1 MWHEWVPPNKLSGGM
16 APITRPLTTI
26 VHVGLCPFQSLP
38 QAQKAA
44 MMPPMRMTDPDIYQ
58 YPEHLRQTIGDL
70 PQAPGVYFFHG
81 EGDLPLY
88 IGKSV
93 NIRSRVLAH
102 LRNADEA
109 RLLRQTH
116 CISHIR
122 TAGEIGAL
130 LLEAQLIKERQ
141 PLKNQR
147 LRRNRQLCAWQFQPS
162 QQGHPGNVPVVVS
175 TQEVNFAQAPHLHGL
190 YRSPRA
196 AREGL
201 MQLADDHRLCLG
213 LLGLEKLTPG
223 GRPCFRAMV
232 NKCSGACAGKESA
245 EAHHERLLAAMER
258 LRVACWPYP
267 GAVAIVEEGHGLRE
281 HLVVRNWCYLG
292 KAGSLEEARALDQV
306 AAGFDA
312 DGYKILCGPIVSGK
326 ATVV

>member
-1 MWHEWVPPNKLSGGM
+1 M

-162 QQGHPGNVPVVVS
+162 QQGHPGNVPVMVS

-326 ATVV
+326 ATVVPLTSPS

>member
-1 MWHEWVPPNKLSGGM
+1 MH
-16 APITRPLTTI
+16 AADQPLY
-26 VHVGLCPFQSLP
+26 
-38 QAQKAA
+38 A
-44 MMPPMRMTDPDIYQ
+44 
-58 YPEHLRQTIGDL
+58 YPEHLRQSIGDL

-81 EGDLPLY
+81 ESDLPLY

-109 RLLRQTH
+109 RLLRQTR
-116 CISHIR
+116 CISHTR

-147 LRRNRQLCAWQFQPS
+147 LRRNRQLCAWQLQS
-162 QQGHPGNVPVVVS
+162 SAEGDLPVVVS
-175 TQEVNFAQAPHLHGL
+175 TEAVNFARTPHLHGL

-201 MQLADDHRLCLG
+201 AQLADEHRLCLG

-223 GRPCFRAMV
+223 RPCFRAMV
-232 NKCSGACAGKESA
+232 NKCAGACAGKESQQ
-245 EAHHERLLAAMER
+245 AHHERLLAAMER
-258 LRVACWPYP
+258 LRVACWPHP
-267 GAVAIVEEGHGLRE
+267 GAVAIVEQGHGLCE
-281 HLVVRNWCYLG
+281 YLVVRNWCYLG
-292 KAGSLEEARALDQV
+292 KAESLEAARELDQV

-312 DGYKILCGPIVSGK
+312 DGYKILCGPMLSGK
-326 ATVV
+326 ATVLPLEP

>member
-1 MWHEWVPPNKLSGGM
+1 MHTPGSEL
-16 APITRPLTTI
+16 
-26 VHVGLCPFQSLP
+26 
-38 QAQKAA
+38 
-44 MMPPMRMTDPDIYQ
+44 YQ

-109 RLLRQTH
+109 RLLRQTR
-116 CISHIR
+116 CISHTR

-147 LRRNRQLCAWQFQPS
+147 LRRNRQLCAWQLRA
-162 QQGHPGNVPVVVS
+162 QQLQSGEQGKVPVIVS
-175 TQEVNFAQAPHLHGL
+175 TQAVNFAQTPHLHGL

-201 MQLADDHRLCLG
+201 MQLADEHRLCLG
-213 LLGLEKLTPG
+213 LLGLDKLTP

-232 NKCSGACAGKESA
+232 NKCAGACAGRESA
-245 EAHHERLLAAMER
+245 QAHHERLLAAMER

-292 KAGSLEEARALDQV
+292 KAERLEDARGLGQV

-312 DGYKILCGPIVSGK
+312 DGYKILCGPILSGK
-326 ATVV
+326 ATVVPLTP